1 VAGHWEVASV
11 HFFGHPPI
19 QPRAPTSLLPQI
31 KIKTPAVV
39 GFAAAMMAVIV
50 VLVVIMTP
58 VNKEIIRNND
68 DYSFQGE
75 WDDIGACGGRAVV
88 LPFKRL
94 PFSPPSLLPAGAT
107 HAGLITHKYY
117 CSAKN
122 GKLDWVLYAYELVL
136 LVAFIKVMASWHG
149 GVGIRFND
157 AQTRSHPDTPPFP
170 SLLPSLAPSLTPQIA
185 YDVRSVPDAV
195 KETNHIFKCMMLYT
209 AVGGGAFAV
218 LQVRL
223 GRENRPPAFVR
234 TPFATS
240 SHVDALPCGRRAGPD
255 PRPLHRG
262 TARRGHK

>member
-1 VAGHWEVASV
+1 V
-11 HFFGHPPI
+11 
-19 QPRAPTSLLPQI
+19 LPQI

-75 WDDIGACGGRAVV
+75 CDDIGACSGRVVV
-88 LPFKRL
+88 LPFKWL

-107 HAGLITHKYY
+107 HTGLITHKYY

-170 SLLPSLAPSLTPQIA
+170 SSPPLARSLPHTTDCLRRAQRAGRREGDEPHLQ
-185 YDVRSVPDAV
+185 VHDAV
-195 KETNHIFKCMMLYT
+195 HRRGRRRLRGP
-209 AVGGGAFAV
+209 AGAFGSMRSHLLRHV
-218 LQVRL
+218 L
-223 GRENRPPAFVR
+223 
-234 TPFATS
+234 T
-240 SHVDALPCGRRAGPD
+240 H
-255 PRPLHRG
+255 
-262 TARRGHK
+262 